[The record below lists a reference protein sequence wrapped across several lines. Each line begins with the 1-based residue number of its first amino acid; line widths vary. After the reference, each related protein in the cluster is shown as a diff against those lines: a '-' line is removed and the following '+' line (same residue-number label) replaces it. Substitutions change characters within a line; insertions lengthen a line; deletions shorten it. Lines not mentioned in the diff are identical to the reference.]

1 MSDINGQGY
10 AHHGRCTSRI
20 LLLLH
25 YLTRVTHMNFLIALA
40 TGIALVATVIF
51 VHANVIRV
59 IRGARTDDALV
70 SSRLVGSLFITHI
83 VEVGIFAAGLFVTAE
98 VFDLGSLQ
106 GIHEINWRNYMYFS
120 IETYTSLGLGDI
132 YPTGELRMLAGFEV
146 LTGLMMI
153 GWSASF
159 VFVEMRAAVDQFT
172 EKAS

>member
-1 MSDINGQGY
+1 
-10 AHHGRCTSRI
+10 
-20 LLLLH
+20 
-25 YLTRVTHMNFLIALA
+25 MNFLITLA
-40 TGIALVATVIF
+40 TGIALVAAVIF

-59 IRGARTDDALV
+59 IRGARTDKAPV
-70 SSRLVGSLFITHI
+70 SSLLVGSLFITHF
-83 VEVGIFAAGLFVTAE
+83 VEVALFATGLFVAAE

-146 LTGLMMI
+146 LTGLLLI
-153 GWSASF
+153 GRSASF
-159 VFVEMRAAVDQFT
+159 VFVEMRAAEDQFT